1 MAQDITYAYVGGLTA
16 KRGEDGF
23 MRVKGLATDATLD
36 LDEQIC
42 DPEWLKTA
50 MPKWMEIGN
59 IREMHASK
67 AVGKAMEMQA
77 SGSGYVVEAKIVDRE
92 ASMKV
97 EEGIY
102 TGFSVGIKGARVVK
116 DASAPGGRIIAGHIV
131 EVSLVDRPANPS
143 AIIEIAKTV
152 GGTLIKGAAVEDIV
166 KEIDQDMTEVELPYT
181 EGQVVYEGRRVC
193 DACSGT
199 GCKTNTPGGVEEKC
213 EVCAGSGIEP
223 EGRSEHIIMDSEATN
238 SEDENHA
245 VKELAAE
252 TVKMNENHDE
262 AGRFASSDGGSAG
275 DHASTASEH
284 AGKALSEARIGFK
297 DNARD
302 AHLAAA
308 EAHSLAAEA
317 HRQAASEARYQ
328 IDGRSKAQDHSRA
341 AALHEKA
348 SSAHERA
355 AVLNELG
362 PSHGLTYITTGTQ
375 DASERTED
383 ASFASQVANET
394 SKAADPDLVKMN
406 ENHDEAGRFASS
418 DGGGGLQLKE
428 SADKISAD
436 SKANNMSANEMDR
449 IAAEHQELANAHY
462 DVSSGSDQS
471 TQTGDAHAMAG
482 DLHAAASEAWST
494 TAVAASLGDKTTNQV
509 QSARELTNAAAK
521 ASASATKTV
530 TPDLAKRQ
538 FTQSERT
545 VAAAAGHATP
555 SGSFPINNVEDLK
568 NAIRSQGRAKDRDQ
582 VLEHI
587 KTRAAALRRP
597 DLIPDAWK
605 TVEHDPATLA
615 AVRTNLI
622 ALIKA
627 ELDEIAS
634 GVEDETCDVK
644 ELLSSLELFLCWWD
658 GESDEGETVAPFQT
672 TDDDMTDQGD
682 MMAYIGLG
690 VSADLLKTAAADD
703 ATPEVRDELRHEI
716 VKALGLETEIATYK
730 AALSKQEEELTLL
743 KAALDEVRE
752 MAAPGGPVLRQTGAQ
767 ASKSAHADS
776 LRVEAARRRQLAGQL
791 VDPQMRNEYLKAAQA
806 LDAQADQI

>member
-67 AVGKAMEMQA
+67 AVGKATEMQA
-77 SGSGYVVEAKIVDRE
+77 SGSGYVVEAKIVDKE

-262 AGRFASSDGGSAG
+262 NGRFASSDGGSAG
-275 DHASTASEH
+275 DLVNHSDYVDYHNDMAVEH
-284 AGKALSEARIGFK
+284 EAMAER
-297 DNARD
+297 A
-302 AHLAAA
+302 LAAGDKRTADLHNAIA
-308 EAHSLAAEA
+308 EFHGV
-317 HRQAASEARYQ
+317 AASDHRMAASGPGTGVYGNWKEPVPAGPISELAMKASDMNPIQ
-328 IDGRSKAQDHSRA
+328 SPKSSKA
-341 AALHEKA
+341 
-348 SSAHERA
+348 
-355 AVLNELG
+355 V
-362 PSHGLTYITTGTQ
+362 T
-375 DASERTED
+375 
-383 ASFASQVANET
+383 
-394 SKAADPDLVKMN
+394 PDLVKMN
-406 ENHDEAGRFASS
+406 ENHDENGRFASS

-449 IAAEHQELANAHY
+449 IAAEQQELANAHY

-555 SGSFPINNVEDLK
+555 SGSFPINNVQDLK

>member
-77 SGSGYVVEAKIVDRE
+77 SGSGYVVEAKIVDKD

-116 DASAPGGRIIAGHIV
+116 DASAPGGRLIAGHIV

-262 AGRFASSDGGSAG
+262 RGRFGSGGSGGALEHSATASS
-275 DHASTASEH
+275 HA
-284 AGKALSEARIGFK
+284 SEARNAAIDG
-297 DNARD
+297 DAQGARD

-308 EAHSLAAEA
+308 EAHNLAAEA
-317 HRQAASEARYQ
+317 HSQAADEA
-328 IDGRSKAQDHSRA
+328 DTLVGSMAHSMA
-341 AALHEKA
+341 ADAHDSA
-348 SSAHERA
+348 ASAHENAAELVGAQYRNGDIMNATERA
-355 AVLNELG
+355 DT
-362 PSHGLTYITTGTQ
+362 LT
-375 DASERTED
+375 DRAERRTFNAD
-383 ASFASQVANET
+383 KVS
-394 SKAADPDLVKMN
+394 SKAVD
-406 ENHDEAGRFASS
+406 
-418 DGGGGLQLKE
+418 
-428 SADKISAD
+428 
-436 SKANNMSANEMDR
+436 
-449 IAAEHQELANAHY
+449 
-462 DVSSGSDQS
+462 
-471 TQTGDAHAMAG
+471 
-482 DLHAAASEAWST
+482 
-494 TAVAASLGDKTTNQV
+494 
-509 QSARELTNAAAK
+509 
-521 ASASATKTV
+521 
-530 TPDLAKRQ
+530 PDLAKRQ